1 MINYI
6 HIIEIKIGK
15 EWKPT
20 SNACL
25 DGRTVGA
32 LLKACKFQFP
42 KMKFRKAIY
51 FRKGGKDEK

>member
-6 HIIEIKIGK
+6 HIIEIKMGK
-15 EWKPT
+15 DWKPT

-51 FRKGGKDEK
+51 FRKDN